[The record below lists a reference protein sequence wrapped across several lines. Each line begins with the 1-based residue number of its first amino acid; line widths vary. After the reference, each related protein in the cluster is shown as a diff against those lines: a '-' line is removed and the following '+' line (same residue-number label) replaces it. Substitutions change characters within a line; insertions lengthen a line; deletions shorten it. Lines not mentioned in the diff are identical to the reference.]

1 MTSEGSAILD
11 ITSERIRQMLQI
23 EPSMEDYL
31 KWSMTCNGR
40 RPGSQT
46 IQVVAAEAIP
56 PVLQPNHHHDQN
68 RRLVMDEQVL
78 SSSVHNIFL
87 N

>member
-1 MTSEGSAILD
+1 
-11 ITSERIRQMLQI
+11 
-23 EPSMEDYL
+23 MEDDQVA
-31 KWSMTCNGR
+31 
-40 RPGSQT
+40 QT

-56 PVLQPNHHHDQN
+56 PVLQPNYHHDQN

-78 SSSVHNIFL
+78 SSSVHNILL

>member
-1 MTSEGSAILD
+1 
-11 ITSERIRQMLQI
+11 
-23 EPSMEDYL
+23 MEDDQVA
-31 KWSMTCNGR
+31 
-40 RPGSQT
+40 QT